1 MFTLSNNLNNV
12 NLEIWET
19 SYHFMGVLQSVW
31 SHGFLQFTICVWA
44 LRYLVELVRR
54 EITLAI
60 CKILIKIRN
69 KDIQLSPALPPLGF
83 FKNISRQ
90 LYSVLSFVNCLT
102 ESSISF
108 IALIN
113 EKLKY
118 FLKVLEYAYENA
130 SYFIDMC
137 FTHFN
142 TAQVHQKSST
152 CCTRNRVK
160 Y

>member
-19 SYHFMGVLQSVW
+19 AYHFMGVLQSVW

-90 LYSVLSFVNCLT
+90 LYSVL
-102 ESSISF
+102 
-108 IALIN
+108 
-113 EKLKY
+113 
-118 FLKVLEYAYENA
+118 
-130 SYFIDMC
+130 
-137 FTHFN
+137 
-142 TAQVHQKSST
+142 
-152 CCTRNRVK
+152 
-160 Y
+160 